1 MTDAMPFLICLILPS
16 AAVLGGGTLVRLWQ
30 PGAGTLTAIQHFTAG
45 LVLGA
50 VAVELCPEL
59 VNSPYFASAVVGFVL
74 GSGFMLVIGQVTKA
88 AEPPTGQTG
97 SGMGL
102 LFAVAVD
109 LLVDGLLV
117 GTAITVGGK
126 QGILIAIA
134 LTIEAFFL
142 SLSTCETLR
151 GRKAGFRKIFLTVLI
166 LAALVAAGVLA
177 GDFFSSQLGGGP
189 RTATLAFATAAL
201 LYLVMEELIVEAHQR
216 QDRPMTPVLF
226 FAGFL
231 LIFILQHVLGG

>member
-1 MTDAMPFLICLILPS
+1 MTDSIAFLICLILP
-16 AAVLGGGTLVRLWQ
+16 AGAVLGGGTLVRLWQ
-30 PGAGTLTAIQHFTAG
+30 PGAGTLTVVQHFTAG

-59 VNSPYFASAVVGFVL
+59 VASSYFAYAVVGFVL
-74 GSGFMLVIGQVTKA
+74 GGGFMLAIGQVTKE
-88 AEPPTGQTG
+88 AESPAG

-117 GTAITVGGK
+117 GTAITIGAK
-126 QGILIAIA
+126 QGVLIAIA

-151 GRKAGFRKIFLTVLI
+151 GRKAGFRKIFLTALV
-166 LAALVAAGVLA
+166 LAALVAAGVL
-177 GDFFSSQLGGGP
+177 GGNFFSSQLGGGP
-189 RTATLAFATAAL
+189 RTATLGFATAAL
-201 LYLVMEELIVEAHQR
+201 LYLVTEELLVEAHQK
-216 QDRPMTPVLF
+216 QDRLMMPALF

-231 LIFILQHVLGG
+231 LIFVLQHVLGG